1 MNGTQV
7 SFLPW
12 FPGENN
18 ACVNICNTVYVVP
31 DHFTLNGK
39 KHASL
44 TLCCANSNPTQKAN
58 GVLFKQ
64 ARVTQTALVNTP
76 AFSHNFV

>member
-12 FPGENN
+12 FPGKNN
-18 ACVNICNTVYVVP
+18 TCVNICNTVYVVP

-44 TLCCANSNPTQKAN
+44 SLCCANSNPTQKAN

-64 ARVTQTALVNTP
+64 ARVTQTALVNTT